1 LETELIFNSLLF
13 LCNQSRDIAKL
24 RLRETK
30 IKSELEASK
39 ISAEK
44 ALRDNKLKSLEL
56 KAAVLR
62 LGKLA
67 ESASNLTDPLILT
80 GYIRRIFWKQQF

>member
-1 LETELIFNSLLF
+1 M
-13 LCNQSRDIAKL
+13 L
-24 RLRETK
+24 RLREAK

-39 ISAEK
+39 HSAEK

-62 LGKLA
+62 MGKIFVFCLFMGHV
-67 ESASNLTDPLILT
+67 LTLKKL
-80 GYIRRIFWKQQF
+80 

>member
-1 LETELIFNSLLF
+1 M
-13 LCNQSRDIAKL
+13 L
-24 RLRETK
+24 RLREAK

-39 ISAEK
+39 HSAEK

-62 LGKLA
+62 MGKIFVFCLLMDHV
-67 ESASNLTDPLILT
+67 LT
-80 GYIRRIFWKQQF
+80 